1 MIKIMQLTIGLTFIL
16 TLMACGGDTMNETVE
31 ENPVATIVV
40 KDHGTMIVELD
51 FDTAPNT
58 VRNFINLANDGFYDG
73 LVFHR
78 IIESFMIQG
87 GQGASRPCEIA
98 GEFASNGFENPL
110 KHERGV
116 ISMARTMVKDS
127 ATSQFFIVHR
137 DAPHLDGEY
146 AAFGTLIE
154 GFDVLDSIA
163 TIPTGAHDRPVE
175 NVVIESIEVD
185 TKGVQFN
192 ETQCVD

>member
-1 MIKIMQLTIGLTFIL
+1 MQLTIGLTFIL